1 MQRVIDI
8 RNAVAR
14 HPDYRLRQPVTLC
27 LNAGECV
34 AITGRNGS
42 GKTMLVEMLTGAH
55 PLLPGGELTYDF
67 SPSERRMACDN
78 IRTVTFRD
86 TYGTADGRYYHQ
98 LRWNQHD
105 DPDPMMLLSSGELR
119 RHILREAMQSRPR
132 VLILDNP
139 FIGLDVEARRLL
151 AEELQRL
158 KEVEGVLLVLVMS
171 KTDDM
176 PPCVTHVVEVK
187 DGVVG
192 EKRPLALTTSPNPS
206 GGGGLQTHEYKIK
219 RDYTS
224 AEMNSPNPSE
234 GGENDTLQAC
244 DFSPFTFHS
253 SLFTFHSSR
262 PVVRLHDVTIRY
274 GARTILDCLN
284 WTVNEGEHW
293 ALSGPNGS
301 GKSTLL
307 SILCADNPQAYAN
320 DVELFGHQRGQGE
333 SIWDI
338 KRHIGYVSPELHRA
352 YRRDLPAIEVV
363 ASGLTDWVGLYSKPR
378 ADQLPQCEKWMQRF
392 GILHL
397 RDRSFLRMS
406 SGEQRMVLVVRAFV
420 RNPDLLILDEPL
432 HGLDMEN
439 RQLVRQVIDEYCSDP
454 TKTLIMVTHYEEELP
469 TCIDHRLELKPE
481 K

>member
-67 SPSERRMACDN
+67 SPSERRMVCDN

-158 KEVEGVLLVLVMS
+158 KDVGGVLLVLVMS

-187 DGVVG
+187 DGVV
-192 EKRPLALTTSPNPS
+192 ASPKPS
-206 GGGGLQTHEYKIK
+206 KGGGLQTNEYKIK

-224 AEMNSPNPSE
+224 AEMNSPSF
-234 GGENDTLQAC
+234 GGGRRGEA
-244 DFSPFTFHS
+244 SP
-253 SLFTFHSSR
+253 R

-274 GARTILDCLN
+274 GARTILDRLN
-284 WTVNEGEHW
+284 WTVHEGEHW

-378 ADQLPQCEKWMQRF
+378 ADQLPQCEEWMQRF

-439 RQLVRQVIDEYCSDP
+439 RQLVRQVIDEYCTDP

-469 TCIDHRLELKPE
+469 TCIDHRLELK

>member
-158 KEVEGVLLVLVMS
+158 KDVEGVLLVLVMS

-187 DGVVG
+187 DGVV
-192 EKRPLALTTSPNPS
+192 ASPKPS
-206 GGGGLQTHEYKIK
+206 EGGGLQTNEYKIK

-224 AEMNSPNPSE
+224 AEMNSPSF
-234 GGENDTLQAC
+234 GGGRRGEA
-244 DFSPFTFHS
+244 
-253 SLFTFHSSR
+253 SSR

-274 GARTILDCLN
+274 GARTILDRLN
-284 WTVNEGEHW
+284 WTVREGEHW

-378 ADQLPQCEKWMQRF
+378 ADQLPRCEEWMQRF

-439 RQLVRQVIDEYCSDP
+439 RQLVRQVIDEYCTDP

-469 TCIDHRLELKPE
+469 TCIDHRLELK

>member
-67 SPSERRMACDN
+67 SPSERRMVCDN

-119 RHILREAMQSRPR
+119 RHILREAMQSHPR

-158 KEVEGVLLVLVMS
+158 KDVEGVLLVLVMS

-187 DGVVG
+187 DGVV
-192 EKRPLALTTSPNPS
+192 ASPYPS
-206 GGGGLQTHEYKIK
+206 EGGGLQTNEYKIK

-224 AEMNSPNPSE
+224 AEMHSPSF
-234 GGENDTLQAC
+234 GGGRRGEA
-244 DFSPFTFHS
+244 
-253 SLFTFHSSR
+253 SSR

-274 GARTILDCLN
+274 GARTILDRLN
-284 WTVNEGEHW
+284 WTVHEGEHW

-439 RQLVRQVIDEYCSDP
+439 RQLVRQVIDEYCSDL

-469 TCIDHRLELKPE
+469 TCIDHRLELK

>member
-1 MQRVIDI
+1 MQQVIDI

-14 HPDYRLRQPVTLC
+14 HPGYRLRQPVTLC

-67 SPSERRMACDN
+67 SPSERRMVCDN

-158 KEVEGVLLVLVMS
+158 KDEEGVLLVLVMS

-187 DGVVG
+187 DGVVD
-192 EKRPLALTTSPNPS
+192 SPKPS
-206 GGGGLQTHEYKIK
+206 KGGGLQTNEYKIK
-219 RDYTS
+219 RYYTS
-224 AEMNSPNPSE
+224 AEMNSPSF
-234 GGENDTLQAC
+234 GGGRRGEA
-244 DFSPFTFHS
+244 
-253 SLFTFHSSR
+253 SSR

-274 GARTILDCLN
+274 GARTILDRLN
-284 WTVNEGEHW
+284 WTVHEGEHW

-378 ADQLPQCEKWMQRF
+378 ADQLPQCEEWMQRF

-439 RQLVRQVIDEYCSDP
+439 RQLVCQVIDEYCSDP

-469 TCIDHRLELKPE
+469 TCIDHRLELKPCE
-481 K
+481 RVDELTS